1 MTISTSRRAVLAG
14 AAALPAFA
22 IPSFAMPALAAMSAG
37 ADPIFAAIERHKT
50 AYAEF
55 ERVVRLGGQLWDT
68 IPAELRTRYHINDR
82 DNAEMIANDDPAW
95 TKYQDAWFSA
105 CDAADDQALDLLH
118 IAPTSTAGVAALLDY
133 AAAFEKNG
141 AELLGEVTEEGSD
154 DPLDGRI
161 ALMQWC
167 ADCLREIA
175 PAS

>member
-14 AAALPAFA
+14 AAALPALVVPA
-22 IPSFAMPALAAMSAG
+22 IAMSDV
-37 ADPIFAAIERHKT
+37 ADPIFAAIERNKT

-55 ERVVRLGGQLWDT
+55 ERVCRHQEKLDDT
-68 IPAELRTRYHINDR
+68 IPEERRMRHYVSDRY
-82 DNAEMIANDDPAW
+82 NAEMIANDDPAW
-95 TKYQDAWFSA
+95 TKYQDAWFST
-105 CDAADDQALDLLH
+105 CDAADDRATDLLN
-118 IAPTSTAGVAALLDY
+118 IAPTSIAGVAALLDY
-133 AAAFEKNG
+133 TAAFEKRG
-141 AELLGEVTEEGSD
+141 GELFPEVTEEGTG